1 MSGSRRRSASG
12 RVQRAGF
19 ALVVIGALVLEGLY
33 AVHLVRWAS
42 APDRG
47 FILNVELDIHHIA
60 QTRPLGEAAGLR
72 DGDHILRVN
81 GREYR
86 SFRELLGLLDLRE
99 GHENVYEV
107 ERGGETLRIPVP
119 VRPLGLEIVLK
130 HNLPTL
136 LLGLVFLGM
145 GVLVFLMKPNEGPSW
160 AFFALAALGCT
171 LLTYTRAPWRYDPPV
186 LDEVFR
192 LSAFGFGAAMVHLA
206 LLFPQK
212 RLRPGRQRLWLLAPY
227 LAAAAL
233 AALDVAGGAWQ
244 DSGGWVRM
252 LLFGVPMAGLLL
264 FVASAAEIAA
274 RSASNARRLQALV
287 MLTGTLVAFVVPLTE
302 MIFSALFG
310 TKFFPDV
317 MYSWLPFVAAFP
329 VSIGYAIV
337 RHDLFEID
345 VIVRRTY
352 GYLLSTGVVIGLYG
366 TTVSALNLT
375 VGPSEIARSPFFTV
389 AFVLAVVFLM
399 QPLQGRIQAL
409 VDRAFYRSQV
419 DYRRTIADVTDR
431 MTQLLEP
438 GLVRETLVRSVVR
451 EMFLENGLLLA
462 PEAEAG
468 RFEVV
473 MGEGRVPA
481 AKSVQLDEGLEH
493 ALAVAKLPVFRHEI
507 ELAPQYASR
516 RAEMQASFDALGA
529 ELLMPMTYQGQLRAV
544 LSLGRKKSG
553 RMFTREDVHLLR
565 TLVAEGAV
573 ALENARLFDDL
584 AHSLNQVRL
593 LESIRQ
599 SLAKFVPQTVHALI
613 AESPDASAIF
623 EKRER
628 DLTVMFADMT
638 GYTRLSSQL
647 PLDQV
652 NAIVERYFGAFLDE
666 ILREGG
672 DVNETAGDG
681 LMVLF
686 QHGAPEEHACAA
698 VRAALGIQRAT
709 REINAE
715 RDGQVPIGVH
725 IGVNSGTASVGA
737 TKIQGGAGMR
747 WTYTASGPT
756 TNVAA
761 RIGALGEEI
770 AITAETR
777 RRIGPD
783 FEVESL
789 GAQALKNVKEPLE
802 VFRVR
807 GLCGAELE
815 LSPAPPEAPR
825 AAEAGAG
832 ARAAEPSRFR
842 LAGRVCALESDE
854 PLAGV
859 VVRAFDKDVVSDDYL
874 GSAMTDAEGRY
885 EVHFGADA
893 FRAGFDRHPDLYVR
907 VFAADGRE
915 LASTEA
921 AVRWD
926 AGAAE
931 ELDVAVP
938 RARLA
943 GG

>member
-1 MSGSRRRSASG
+1 MTGRRDASLL
-12 RVQRAGF
+12 RRAQGAAF
-19 ALVVIGALVLEGLY
+19 ALVVLAALALEAVY

-47 FILNVELDIHHIA
+47 FILVVETGIHQIA

-72 DGDHILRVN
+72 AGDRILRVN
-81 GREYR
+81 GAEYG
-86 SFRELLGLLDLRE
+86 SFRELLGLLDLTA
-99 GHENVYEV
+99 GHENVYEI
-107 ERGGETLRIPVP
+107 ERAGEPLRIAVP
-119 VRPLGLEIVLK
+119 VRPLGLEIVLM
-130 HNLPTL
+130 HQLPTL

-145 GVLVFLMKPNEGPSW
+145 GVVVFLMKPYEGPSW
-160 AFFALAALGCT
+160 AFFVLAALGCT
-171 LLTYTRAPWRYDPPV
+171 LLTYTRSPYLYRPAA

-192 LSAFGFGAAMVHLA
+192 LSAFGFGAGMVHLA
-206 LLFPQK
+206 LLFP
-212 RLRPGRQRLWLLAPY
+212 RVRVDPVRHGPWLLLPY
-227 LAAAAL
+227 LAAAGL
-233 AALDVAGGAWQ
+233 AGLAISQGHWQ
-244 DSGGWVRM
+244 DTGGWVRM
-252 LLFGVPMAGLLL
+252 LLLGFPMAGLLF
-264 FVASAAEIAA
+264 FVGSAAEIAA
-274 RSASNARRLQALV
+274 RSRSNASRLQALV

-352 GYLLSTGVVIGLYG
+352 GYLLSTGVVILLYG
-366 TTVSALNLT
+366 TTVSVLNLT

-399 QPLQGRIQAL
+399 QPLQGRIQGL

-438 GLVRETLVRSVVR
+438 GLVRETLVSSVVR

-473 MGEGRVPA
+473 MGEGRVPE
-481 AKSVQLDEGLEH
+481 AKSVRLDEGLQQ
-493 ALAVAKLPVFRHEI
+493 ALAVAKVPVFRHEI
-507 ELAPQYASR
+507 ELAPLYAPR
-516 RAEMQASFDALGA
+516 RDGMRASFDELGA
-529 ELLMPMTYQGQLRAV
+529 ELVMPMSYQGQLRAV

-584 AHSLNQVRL
+584 AHSLTQVRL
-593 LESIRQ
+593 LETIRQ
-599 SLAKFVPQTVHALI
+599 SLSKFVPHTVQALI
-613 AESPDASAIF
+613 EESPDASAIF

-647 PLDQV
+647 PLDHV

-686 QHGAPEEHACAA
+686 QHGELEDHACAA
-698 VRAALGIQRAT
+698 VRAALGIQRVT

-715 RDGQVPIGVH
+715 REGQVPISVH
-725 IGVNSGTASVGA
+725 IGINSGNASVGA
-737 TKIQGGAGMR
+737 TKIEGGGGMR

-777 RRIGPD
+777 RRIGLE
-783 FEVESL
+783 FAVESL
-789 GAQALKNVKEPLE
+789 GPQTLKNVKEPLE
-802 VFRVR
+802 VFRVS
-807 GLCGAELE
+807 GLRGAEAA
-815 LSPAPPEAPR
+815 PAPVPEP
-825 AAEAGAG
+825 GAG
-832 ARAAEPSRFR
+832 DLAPGRFR
-842 LAGRVCALESDE
+842 LTGAIRELESGR
-854 PLAGV
+854 PLAGLL
-859 VVRAFDKDVVSDDYL
+859 VRAFDKDLVSDDYL
-874 GSAMTDAEGRY
+874 GSATTDDDGRY
-885 EVHFGADA
+885 AVEFGADA
-893 FRAGFDRHPDLYVR
+893 FRDAFDQRPDLYVR

-915 LASTEA
+915 LASTAA
-921 AVRWD
+921 AVRRD

-931 ELDVAVP
+931 QLDVSVP
-938 RARLA
+938 RARLV
-943 GG
+943 GS

>member
-1 MSGSRRRSASG
+1 VSRG
-12 RVQRAGF
+12 RLGQRAQRAAF
-19 ALVVIGALVLEGLY
+19 AFVVVAAGMLEVLY
-33 AVHLVRWAS
+33 AIHLVRWAE

-47 FILNVELDIHHIA
+47 FILTVDVGMHVIA
-60 QTRPLGEAAGLR
+60 QTRPLGEEAGLR
-72 DGDHILRVN
+72 AGDRILSVN
-81 GREYR
+81 GREYET
-86 SFRELLGLLDLRE
+86 FRELLGLLDLQE
-99 GHENVYEV
+99 GRENVYAI
-107 ERGGETLRIPVP
+107 ERGGERLTIPVP
-119 VRPLGLEIVLK
+119 VRPLGLDIVLR

-136 LLGLVFLGM
+136 VLGLVFLGM
-145 GVLVFLMKPNEGPSW
+145 GVLVFLMKPYEGPSW
-160 AFFALAALGCT
+160 AFFALATLGCT
-171 LLTYTRAPWRYDPPV
+171 LLTYTRSPYLYRPAE

-192 LSAFGFGAAMVHLA
+192 LSAFGFGAGMVHLA
-206 LLFPQK
+206 LLFPRVRVGPK
-212 RLRPGRQRLWLLAPY
+212 RRKLWLLGLYA
-227 LAAAAL
+227 LAGGLAAL
-233 AALDVAGGAWQ
+233 AISRGPWQ
-244 DSGGWVRM
+244 DTGGWVR
-252 LLFGVPMAGLLL
+252 LLLLGFPMAGLLL

-274 RSASNARRLQALV
+274 RSDSNARRLQALV

-302 MIFSALFG
+302 MIFTTLFG
-310 TKFFPDV
+310 FKFFPDV

-329 VSIGYAIV
+329 ISIAYAIV

-352 GYLLSTGVVIGLYG
+352 GYLLSTGVVILAYG
-366 TTVSALNLT
+366 TTVSALNLS
-375 VGPSEIARSPFFTV
+375 VGPSELSRSPFFTV

-399 QPLQGRIQAL
+399 QPLQGRIQAF

-438 GLVRETLVRSVVR
+438 ELVRETLVSSVVR
-451 EMFLENGLLLA
+451 EMFLDNGLLLA
-462 PEAEAG
+462 PEAEER

-473 MGEGRVPA
+473 MAEGDAPET
-481 AKSVQLDEGLEH
+481 KSVRLDPGLYH

-507 ELAPQYASR
+507 ELAPQYAASR
-516 RAEMQASFDALGA
+516 AGMEASFDALRA
-529 ELLMPMTYQGQLRAV
+529 ELVMPMSYQGQLRAV

-553 RMFTREDVHLLR
+553 RMFTREDVDLLR

-584 AHSLNQVRL
+584 ADSLKQVRL

-599 SLAKFVPQTVHALI
+599 GLAKFVPQTVQALI
-613 AESPDASAIF
+613 EESPDASSVF

-638 GYTRLSSQL
+638 GYTRLSAQL

-686 QHGAPEEHACAA
+686 QDADPERHACAA

-715 RDGQVPIGVH
+715 RAGQVPIGVH

-737 TKIQGGAGMR
+737 TKIQGGAGLR

-777 RRIGPD
+777 RRIGAA
-783 FEVESL
+783 FAVESL
-789 GAQALKNVKEPLE
+789 GEKTLKNVKAPLE
-802 VFRVR
+802 VFRVT
-807 GLCGAELE
+807 
-815 LSPAPPEAPR
+815 EAPGAHATPAWP
-825 AAEAGAG
+825 AADLAPERDGFRVVGVVREESGAPCAG
-832 ARAAEPSRFR
+832 
-842 LAGRVCALESDE
+842 L
-854 PLAGV
+854 
-859 VVRAFDKDVVSDDYL
+859 VVRAFDKDLVSDDYL
-874 GSAMTDAEGRY
+874 GSATTDAEGRY
-885 EVHFGADA
+885 AIYFSAEA
-893 FRAGFDRHPDLYVR
+893 FREAFDRAPDLYVR
-907 VFAADGRE
+907 VYDGTGRE
-915 LASTEA
+915 LCSTEG
-921 AVRWD
+921 AVRWN
-926 AGAAE
+926 AGAVE
-931 ELDVAVP
+931 KLDVTVP
-938 RARLA
+938 RVSAA
-943 GG
+943 